1 MVDPRKNLYSSLL
14 FLLFSV
20 YISIE
25 SYRLGLGK
33 LSMPGPGTFPFI
45 ASVALGIISASL
57 LIRTVLKE
65 PPSKT
70 LGELS
75 EDSEP
80 IKWQNIFLTLAA
92 MLVYVVIFSWLGFVL
107 STFVV
112 MIFLVWAVGRAPWQV
127 SLVTALSI
135 TIASYLLFEVAL
147 DAQLPKGIL
156 DFLF

>member
-1 MVDPRKNLYSSLL
+1 MPRKNVYSSIL

-45 ASVALGIISASL
+45 ASAALGIISASL
-57 LIRTVLKE
+57 LIRTLLKE
-65 PPSKT
+65 PLKKTVAEPS
-70 LGELS
+70 EA
-75 EDSEP
+75 SEP
-80 IKWQNIFLTLAA
+80 INWQNIFLTLAA
-92 MLVYVVIFSWLGFVL
+92 MLVYVVIFGWLGFVL

-112 MIFLVWAVGRAPWQV
+112 MIFLVWAVGRAPWHV
-127 SLVTALSI
+127 SLITALSI

-156 DFLF
+156 DLLF